1 MGSRRAPTRLELLAR
16 WRPGNQA
23 YIIDDVLDLTSRGPG
38 HQPRVRAET
47 RVRIIRS
54 TGNPEDPE
62 PIYRV
67 EILESRGRHTG
78 YWAIIAGSN
87 LTEAP
92 ELGLAD
98 RLRSWRR

>member
-1 MGSRRAPTRLELLAR
+1 MGNHRPPTRPELLAR
-16 WRPGNQA
+16 WRPGDHA
-23 YIIDDVLDLTSRGPG
+23 YIIDDALDLTTRDPG

-47 RVRIIRS
+47 RVRIVRL
-54 TGNPEDPE
+54 TGNPDDPE

-67 EILESRGRHTG
+67 DILQPDGRRTG
-78 YWAIIAGSN
+78 YWAIIKSPN

-92 ELGLAD
+92 ALGLRD